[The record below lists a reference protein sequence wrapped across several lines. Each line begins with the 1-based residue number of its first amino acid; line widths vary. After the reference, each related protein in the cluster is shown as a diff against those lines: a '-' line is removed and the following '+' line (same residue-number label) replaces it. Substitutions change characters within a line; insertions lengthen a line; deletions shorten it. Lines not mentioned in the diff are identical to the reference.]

1 TALARLAKRD
11 GDVHLAQ
18 ELWESMLGNSREGY
32 KAYEQLAIHFEHK
45 VRQPQHALGI
55 VRKALSELRRAN
67 QASMISPTVYRRT
80 KAEFEHRLARLE
92 RKAGQTLLEA
102 CDA

>member
-1 TALARLAKRD
+1 
-11 GDVHLAQ
+11 
-18 ELWESMLGNSREGY
+18 
-32 KAYEQLAIHFEHK
+32 
-45 VRQPQHALGI
+45 